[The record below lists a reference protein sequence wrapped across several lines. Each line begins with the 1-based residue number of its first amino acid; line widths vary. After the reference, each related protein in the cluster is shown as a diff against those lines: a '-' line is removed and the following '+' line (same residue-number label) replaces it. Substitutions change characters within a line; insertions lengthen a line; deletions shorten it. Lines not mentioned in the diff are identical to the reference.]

1 METWESGWVRGRDGN
16 MGVRV
21 GEGEGW
27 KHGSQGGGEGGM
39 ETWESGWVRDGN
51 MGVRVGEGE
60 GWKHGSQGG

>member
-21 GEGEGW
+21 GEG
-27 KHGSQGGGEGGM
+27 GGM
-39 ETWESGWVRDGN
+39 ETWESGWVR
-51 MGVRVGEGE
+51 GE

>member
-1 METWESGWVRGRDGN
+1 

-21 GEGEGW
+21 GEGE
-27 KHGSQGGGEGGM
+27 GM

>member
-1 METWESGWVRGRDGN
+1 
-16 MGVRV
+16 
-21 GEGEGW
+21 
-27 KHGSQGGGEGGM
+27 M